1 METPPLTIIKNRN
14 IEIIEY
20 IVNTSDSIYFVKKKK
35 NNLLLMDGEVKE
47 ISNTRD
53 SYSFSSVLV
62 QF

>member
-20 IVNTSDSIYFVKKKK
+20 IVNTSDFKKEKN
-35 NNLLLMDGEVKE
+35 NNLLVMDGEVKE

-53 SYSFSSVLV
+53 SYSFML